1 MNDKTGRSSKL
12 RLLLLFLMP
21 GIIILTVVFEIQ
33 TNIEKNRAN
42 TDASVIIN
50 FMKEECVR
58 YEKIYAQDDMEDQF
72 SIEDIPTGYKVERA
86 GIIVLTDGERIIS
99 SNDLTMRGK
108 TVAENPYIQAFNSY
122 QESKKLVRISKDGK
136 VYYGKYAKCGQYSIY
151 VFLPESEIFIERGM
165 VMAYVAVF
173 YLAAWFV
180 LICVHRKLEKR
191 RIVNLEYQHN
201 IIDAISRIYVTNY
214 VVDLKQ
220 DKFEII
226 RAPEQ
231 ISQIAH
237 HFKGARQIT
246 DAITQYCIGKDYQEG
261 MREAT
266 NLDTLQERL
275 RNKEYL
281 NYTFQDTVGA
291 WHMLTALPKRVM
303 ANGEIETVIFVVQN
317 IDEQKRREL
326 EYQNQILETAEE
338 ARRANAAK
346 TEFLRRMSH
355 DIRTPINGVMGMLN
369 IGDHFP
375 EDMEKQK
382 ECREKIRD
390 AAMFLFELVN
400 DVLDMSK
407 MESGEIELEHVS
419 FDLRDILKE
428 VSSLIEV
435 QAVERGIAFNY
446 RPEEGKHWNLIGSPL
461 HLRQILLNIAGNSV
475 KYNRENGSLNLFC
488 REVSDSNGYAMF
500 EFGCADTGKGMSEKF
515 QQHMFEPFSQE
526 ENGARTNLGG
536 TGLGLSIV
544 KKLVEKMQ
552 GEIDVVSE
560 VEKGTTFTIHIPFK
574 IDAEEKERKPEKEE
588 QEQSIAGVRIL
599 LVEDNE
605 LNMEI
610 AEFLLENENAV
621 ITKAW
626 NGKEAADIFQK
637 EPEGSFDVILMDIM
651 MPVMD
656 GLTAARTIRAM
667 YRRDAKTIPIIAM
680 TANAFDEDRKRSREA
695 GMNGHLAKPLNI
707 QDIIGTIAECI
718 QCTSS

>member
-1 MNDKTGRSSKL
+1 
-12 RLLLLFLMP
+12 
-21 GIIILTVVFEIQ
+21 
-33 TNIEKNRAN
+33 
-42 TDASVIIN
+42 
-50 FMKEECVR
+50 
-58 YEKIYAQDDMEDQF
+58 
-72 SIEDIPTGYKVERA
+72 
-86 GIIVLTDGERIIS
+86 
-99 SNDLTMRGK
+99 MRGK

-338 ARRANAAK
+338 ARRA
-346 TEFLRRMSH
+346 M
-355 DIRTPINGVMGMLN
+355 P
-369 IGDHFP
+369 P
-375 EDMEKQK
+375 KQN
-382 ECREKIRD
+382 
-390 AAMFLFELVN
+390 FY
-400 DVLDMSK
+400 
-407 MESGEIELEHVS
+407 GE
-419 FDLRDILKE
+419 
-428 VSSLIEV
+428 
-435 QAVERGIAFNY
+435 
-446 RPEEGKHWNLIGSPL
+446 
-461 HLRQILLNIAGNSV
+461 
-475 KYNRENGSLNLFC
+475 
-488 REVSDSNGYAMF
+488 
-500 EFGCADTGKGMSEKF
+500 
-515 QQHMFEPFSQE
+515 
-526 ENGARTNLGG
+526 
-536 TGLGLSIV
+536 
-544 KKLVEKMQ
+544 
-552 GEIDVVSE
+552 
-560 VEKGTTFTIHIPFK
+560 
-574 IDAEEKERKPEKEE
+574 
-588 QEQSIAGVRIL
+588 
-599 LVEDNE
+599 
-605 LNMEI
+605 
-610 AEFLLENENAV
+610 
-621 ITKAW
+621 
-626 NGKEAADIFQK
+626 
-637 EPEGSFDVILMDIM
+637 
-651 MPVMD
+651 
-656 GLTAARTIRAM
+656 
-667 YRRDAKTIPIIAM
+667 
-680 TANAFDEDRKRSREA
+680 
-695 GMNGHLAKPLNI
+695 
-707 QDIIGTIAECI
+707 
-718 QCTSS
+718 